1 MKVIDGCNTCA
12 NMAYN
17 LSDISFIYP
26 ITPSSPMA
34 SQIDN
39 LGGKGVKNI
48 FNDTVNVVEM
58 QSEAGAAGALHGALN
73 AGMLASTFTASQGL
87 LLMIPNMYKIAGE
100 MLPAVIHV
108 AARSLATQALSIF
121 GDHQDIYATRS
132 TGFCMLAST
141 NVQDAHNLALIAHL
155 SAIESSLPFLHFFD
169 GFRTSHEYNTIKEID
184 KSVVEKLVNYDKIK
198 EFRSR
203 ALNSGKAITK
213 GTAQNEDIYFQSM
226 EARNKDYQNVPD
238 IVNSYMEKLNKE
250 IGTDYKAFNYYGSP
264 KAKYVIIAMGSVCDT
279 IKTLLDSLNNKN
291 YGLVEVHLYRPF
303 SQEYLLKA
311 LPKSVKSVAVLDRT
325 KEQGSVGEPLYL
337 DVCAALTSTSI
348 NVLGGRY
355 GLSSKN
361 TTPNNMFDVFKM
373 LEKDPRNNFT
383 VGIEDDVTNTSLKHY
398 SINIPCHFREFKIYG
413 YGSDG
418 MVSASK
424 DILKVLGK
432 DKYVQGYFEYDS
444 KKSGGVTISHLRL
457 DDKEIKAPYYV
468 TNPELVV
475 VSKDEYFHKFNMIE
489 GLNTS
494 GSLLVNTKRT
504 EVEFNRFIPDNVK
517 KELKKKN
524 IKVYIIN
531 AEDLAIKNNIKGK
544 ISLIMEA
551 AILHLLKVANYENI
565 LIEDIKTRFKTKGE
579 DIVNSNIN
587 CVKEFKDSLIQIKLN
602 NEDGFKMPEDKNIFD
617 TINKRKGNE
626 LKVSELLEFKDGTFP
641 GGTTKEEKRKM
652 SNYVPKWDKEKCIEC
667 GFCALVCPHAVVRP
681 FLLDKDSKYKD
692 EAKES
697 IDKTHDFIVSCSEA
711 DCTGCGLC
719 VKNCPKNCFT
729 FGEFDQ
735 SKQDMAD
742 DLFNNYKNPELP
754 LTTIKNIELREP
766 LFEFSGACAGCGET
780 PYIKLLTQIVGKK
793 LVIANA
799 TGCSSIYGASC
810 PNTPYKVSWGNSLFE
825 DNAEYGFGLL
835 NSYKYFRN
843 RIAKILEEKNEKE
856 LLDKFINFGNDYN
869 KMLELKDYLK
879 NIIPDDLLDYV
890 TPKSVWTIGGDGW
903 AYDIG
908 FGGLD
913 HVLSSNENV
922 KVLVLDTEVYSNTGG
937 QSSKSSHYGQVAEFA
952 NMGKR
957 TSKKDLFK
965 IAMNYPNIYVGSI
978 SLGANMMQAIK
989 VLKEAEEHNGPA
1001 IVIAYSPC
1009 IEHGISGGMSNSIA
1023 EEKLAVETGYVLLMR
1038 YFDNKLYLDSSEP
1051 NFDKYDE
1058 FLSNEVRYK
1067 SLKIKNE
1074 KEASKLLEIN
1084 KNNAINR
1091 YKEYKELNDKN

>member
-1 MKVIDGCNTCA
+1 
-12 NMAYN
+12 
-17 LSDISFIYP
+17 
-26 ITPSSPMA
+26 
-34 SQIDN
+34 
-39 LGGKGVKNI
+39 
-48 FNDTVNVVEM
+48 
-58 QSEAGAAGALHGALN
+58 
-73 AGMLASTFTASQGL
+73 
-87 LLMIPNMYKIAGE
+87 
-100 MLPAVIHV
+100 
-108 AARSLATQALSIF
+108 
-121 GDHQDIYATRS
+121 
-132 TGFCMLAST
+132 
-141 NVQDAHNLALIAHL
+141 
-155 SAIESSLPFLHFFD
+155 
-169 GFRTSHEYNTIKEID
+169 
-184 KSVVEKLVNYDKIK
+184 
-198 EFRSR
+198 
-203 ALNSGKAITK
+203 
-213 GTAQNEDIYFQSM
+213 
-226 EARNKDYQNVPD
+226 
-238 IVNSYMEKLNKE
+238 
-250 IGTDYKAFNYYGSP
+250 
-264 KAKYVIIAMGSVCDT
+264 
-279 IKTLLDSLNNKN
+279 
-291 YGLVEVHLYRPF
+291 
-303 SQEYLLKA
+303 
-311 LPKSVKSVAVLDRT
+311 
-325 KEQGSVGEPLYL
+325 
-337 DVCAALTSTSI
+337 
-348 NVLGGRY
+348 
-355 GLSSKN
+355 
-361 TTPNNMFDVFKM
+361 
-373 LEKDPRNNFT
+373 
-383 VGIEDDVTNTSLKHY
+383 
-398 SINIPCHFREFKIYG
+398 
-413 YGSDG
+413 
-418 MVSASK
+418 
-424 DILKVLGK
+424 
-432 DKYVQGYFEYDS
+432 
-444 KKSGGVTISHLRL
+444 
-457 DDKEIKAPYYV
+457 
-468 TNPELVV
+468 
-475 VSKDEYFHKFNMIE
+475 MIE

-524 IKVYIIN
+524 IKVYLIN

-551 AILHLLKVANYENI
+551 AILHLLKVADYENI

-602 NEDGFKMPEDKNIFD
+602 NEDGFKMPEDKNVFD

-681 FLLDKDSKYKD
+681 FLLDKDSKYKN

-697 IDKTHDFIVSCSEA
+697 IDKTHDFIISCSEA

-1074 KEASKLLEIN
+1074 KEASELLEIN
-1084 KNNAINR
+1084 KNNAVNR
-1091 YKEYKELNDKN
+1091 YKEYKELSNKN